1 MTSGETPVRLKTVR
15 TNPAMPLAASMS
27 PEQTAAPFAA
37 GSSVASR
44 VGPISP
50 VLPPAFAIAE
60 MAVLVTLILLEYFWE
75 PFPDLTRINPHP
87 YWIAVLLLSL
97 QYGTVSGLIAASIA
111 IIGTVL
117 IGMPEPDIE
126 ERYFNYLIRV
136 WTQPVLWLLVAMLLG
151 TFRARQIEQ
160 RDELLERAENLR
172 VRGATLLDHAT
183 NLRARCGML
192 ERRLAMRETTETG
205 QLLASLARLSD
216 VEPGRWAQALS
227 TTLDAGFP
235 KAQISLYVV
244 DGGVVRLV
252 LTHHRSGGIEM
263 GDAPVATELEPDHP
277 LLETVV
283 AEGRSV
289 SVVEPEHDAALRG
302 VGVAAVPIFAI
313 GKESAQRRVIGMLK
327 ADMMPASQID
337 GSTTRRL
344 SVIAAYLA
352 PALQRGLVSPVA
364 GIGAASETQ
373 SAAGRSARTHR
384 VDAGNETIPSVRR
397 WRLMN
402 WLPGGRAQTAAKP
415 DGKDE

>member
-1 MTSGETPVRLKTVR
+1 MTSGETPGRRKTVR
-15 TNPAMPLAASMS
+15 TNAAIHLAPPVS
-27 PEQTAAPFAA
+27 PEQAAAPFAA

-44 VGPISP
+44 VGQISP
-50 VLPPAFAIAE
+50 VLPPVFAIAE
-60 MAVLVTLILLEYFWE
+60 MAVLVALILLEYFWDA
-75 PFPDLTRINPHP
+75 FPDLTRINPHP

-111 IIGTVL
+111 IIGTLL

-160 RDELLERAENLR
+160 HDELLEQAENLR
-172 VRGATLLDHAT
+172 LRGATLLDHAT

-192 ERRLAMRETTETG
+192 ERRLAMRETADTG
-205 QLLASLARLSD
+205 QLLASLSRLSD

-227 TTLDAGFP
+227 ATLDAGFP
-235 KAQISLYVV
+235 RAQISLYVV

-252 LTHHRSGGIEM
+252 LTHHGPGGFEA

-277 LLETVV
+277 LLETIV
-283 AEGRSV
+283 AEGRSA
-289 SVVEPEHDAALRG
+289 SVVEPEHDTALRG
-302 VGVAAVPIFAI
+302 VGVAAVPIFAV
-313 GKESAQRRVIGMLK
+313 GKEPTQRRVIGMLK

-344 SVIAAYLA
+344 SVIAACLA

-364 GIGAASETQ
+364 GAGGASVT
-373 SAAGRSARTHR
+373 RSATGRTERSDR
-384 VDAGNETIPSVRR
+384 VDGGGEAIPSVRR